1 MTVVEAAATAHFS
14 REGGALKPLEVPD
27 AVLPLAC
34 AAEFDTVY
42 VGVIGF
48 TYVYK
53 AVRHAVRGGFDENG
67 VPAESPATP
76 ERMSAVQLLDARSAV
91 FRAL

>member
-14 REGGALKPLEVPD
+14 RATEALKPLEVPE

-42 VGVIGF
+42 VGVTAF
-48 TYVYK
+48 TYAWRAAAHVF
-53 AVRHAVRGGFDENG
+53 RHGFDQTASPVAEG
-67 VPAESPATP
+67 PAAGD
-76 ERMSAVQLLDARSAV
+76 RMSADQLLNV
-91 FRAL
+91 LGTL

>member
-1 MTVVEAAATAHFS
+1 MTPVEAAAAAHFS
-14 REGGALKPLEVPD
+14 RGSGAVKPLEVPE

-48 TYVYK
+48 TYIYK
-53 AVRHAVRGGFDENG
+53 AAAHAFRGGFDDNG
-67 VPAESPATP
+67 LPVADGPAAPES
-76 ERMSAVQLLDARSAV
+76 MSAVQLLNARSAV
-91 FRAL
+91 L